1 MSADPIT
8 MFAITATKTLLDIKE
23 SKKQSKIEQQ
33 RYQDRIQRIA
43 ETAKREE
50 EDRIEKLRMSHAHN
64 RALQASGGF
73 SLSSRSFLNIQDMVT
88 KYAEKDISTIRL
100 NASSDTNELSLNAQI
115 AKSKRKNEL
124 FGGWMSIASAG
135 WEAKA
140 AKDKY
145 DS

>member
-1 MSADPIT
+1 MSSNPVT
-8 MFAITATKTLLDIKE
+8 MFAITAVKTLHDIKE
-23 SKKQSKIEQQ
+23 TKKQSKIEQQ

-43 ETAKREE
+43 EQAKREE

-73 SLSSRSFLNIQDMVT
+73 TQGSRSFLNIQDMVT
-88 KYAEKDISTIRL
+88 QYAEKDISTIRL
-100 NASSDTNELSLNAQI
+100 NASSDQNELSLNAQI

-124 FGGWMSIASAG
+124 FGGWMSIASSAV
-135 WEAKA
+135 ETKAKL
-140 AKDKY
+140 

>member
-1 MSADPIT
+1 MSSNPVT
-8 MFAITATKTLLDIKE
+8 MFAITAVKTLHDIKE
-23 SKKQSKIEQQ
+23 TKKQSKIEQQ

-43 ETAKREE
+43 EQAKREE

-73 SLSSRSFLNIQDMVT
+73 TQGSRSFLNIQDMVT

-100 NASSDTNELSLNAQI
+100 NASSDQNELSLNAQI
-115 AKSKRKNEL
+115 AKSKRKNQL
-124 FGGWMSIASAG
+124 FGGWMSIASSAV
-135 WEAKA
+135 ETKAKL
-140 AKDKY
+140 